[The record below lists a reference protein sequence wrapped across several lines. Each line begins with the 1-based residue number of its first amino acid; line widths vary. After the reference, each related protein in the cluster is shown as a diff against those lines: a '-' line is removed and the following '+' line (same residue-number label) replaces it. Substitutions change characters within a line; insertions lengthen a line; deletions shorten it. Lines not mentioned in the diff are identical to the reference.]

1 VEALEF
7 GHYLLEHLIGSG
19 GMGDVYQAFDRR
31 RDRAVA
37 LKLLPELFSADREF
51 QKRFRRESQVV
62 ARLREPHIIPIHDYG
77 EIDNRLYIDMR
88 LVDGGANVASLL
100 RDSGA
105 MPPGRAVRIVS
116 QVAEA
121 LDAAHADGLIHR
133 DIKPSNILVTSNDFV
148 YVVDFGIA
156 HSIGHTASSL
166 TMTGTTVGTL
176 DYMAPERFSSRT
188 VDYTADVYSLAC
200 VLYECLTAS
209 KPFVGADLPS
219 LMYAHLYSAAT
230 PPSAVDPSIP
240 AALDEVVATG
250 MAKKAGDRYQ
260 TAGALAEAARGAL
273 NSVTSTERDTQT
285 PARLSVR
292 PAVAPTR
299 PVTSSLVNGA
309 SPAPGLVD
317 TVAAAGLGEPAG
329 EPHTPSG
336 RPARVRRSEPTP
348 PPVPRPPLRPRPRTG
363 PKSMPP
369 AGVPVSRTTVWLVS
383 LLLVVLTAGLVL
395 AVAKG
400 LGPTGEHSP
409 PGSVRTNPSAPAP
422 PPIRT
427 SVAVPTV
434 NGSITTSA
442 TPGYAQVA
450 PNGRFVYV
458 TNRDPQLITVID
470 TTINKITATIP
481 IPAGPPRFVA
491 FAPDGKRAYVSIYN
505 DQATVNLV
513 AVLDTATNTV
523 LTTIPVD
530 ERPFA
535 LAVSPDQRT
544 VWVPSHD
551 TSTIDIVDTSTNTV
565 VKKIPVAPNPHW
577 VAFDTAD
584 GRVYVA
590 NHESNLLTVLDPS
603 NYSVVATIPAG
614 KSPHSVAVSPD
625 GRRVSEVNYDGN
637 NVMVVDTSTNQ
648 VVATIPVGLNPQ
660 DISYAADGHYA
671 YTANVEDGTISVI
684 DMVTNTVTATI
695 PIGGSPT
702 SVAVTPDGSR
712 AYVTSLDDAK
722 VTILDTAH

>member
-1 VEALEF
+1 VETLEF

-37 LKLLPELFSADREF
+37 LKLLPELFSTDREF
-51 QKRFRRESQVV
+51 QQRFRRESQVV

-88 LVDGGANVASLL
+88 LVDGGVNVASLL

-105 MPPGRAVRIVS
+105 MPPERVVRIIS

-133 DIKPSNILVTSNDFV
+133 DIKPSNILLTTNDFV

-156 HSIGHTASSL
+156 HAIGHTASSL
-166 TMTGTTVGTL
+166 TMAGTTVGTL
-176 DYMAPERFSSRT
+176 DYMAPERFSSLT
-188 VDYTADVYSLAC
+188 VDRTADVYSLAC

-219 LMYAHLYSAAT
+219 LMYAHLHSAAT

-240 AALDEVVATG
+240 AALDEVVAIG
-250 MAKKAGDRYQ
+250 MAKKAGDRYP

-273 NSVTSTERDTQT
+273 DSATSTERATQT

-292 PAVAPTR
+292 PVVAPTR

-309 SPAPGLVD
+309 SPAPELVD
-317 TVAAAGLGEPAG
+317 TVAAAGLGEP
-329 EPHTPSG
+329 HTPSG
-336 RPARVRRSEPTP
+336 RPAQVRRSEPTP
-348 PPVPRPPLRPRPRTG
+348 PPVPRHPLHPRPETE
-363 PKSMPP
+363 PKSMPSV
-369 AGVPVSRTTVWLVS
+369 GVPVSRTTIWLVS

-395 AVAKG
+395 AVAKS
-400 LGPTGEHSP
+400 LGPTAEHP
-409 PGSVRTNPSAPAP
+409 PSGSVRANPSAPAP
-422 PPIRT
+422 SAIRT

-434 NGSITTSA
+434 AGSIPTSA
-442 TPGYAQVA
+442 TPGYAEVA

-458 TNRDPQLITVID
+458 TNRNPQVITVID
-470 TTINKITATIP
+470 TTINKVTATIP

-491 FAPDGKRAYVSIYN
+491 FTSDGKRAYVSIYN
-505 DQATVNLV
+505 DQDTVNLV

-530 ERPFA
+530 KRPFA

-551 TSTIDIVDTSTNTV
+551 TATIDIVDISTNTV

-577 VAFDTAD
+577 VAFDTAV
-584 GRVYVA
+584 GRAYVA

-603 NYSVVATIPAG
+603 NYSVVATIPVG
-614 KSPHSVAVSPD
+614 TSPHSVAVSPD

-637 NVMVVDTSTNQ
+637 NVMVVDISTNQ
-648 VVATIPVGLNPQ
+648 VVGTIPVGLNPQ
-660 DISYAADGHYA
+660 DVSYAPDGHYA